1 MQELFVNMEL
11 IELTQTIFIFIGAL
25 MILVFIHELGHFLA
39 AKMFGMRVERFSVG
53 FPPRIWGF
61 KRGDTEYCI
70 GATPLGGYV
79 KISGMVDESMDTE
92 HLAAE
97 PQPWEYRSK
106 PVWQRM
112 FVITAG
118 VIFNM
123 ILAFFIYSGIN
134 WSQGKLSLPIE
145 NVAGIYVPE
154 GSLLENVGFET
165 DDKIVGVNG
174 NYVDAF
180 EELVSISEL
189 TSSNLSYQLVRGGML
204 IDLFIPST
212 FLDSLQEQ
220 SFINTIHIY
229 PPIISGISF
238 GSPAEN
244 AGLQVGDRFVKINGE
259 PIDYWLELTEIIR
272 KSEGMI
278 EFIVERKGQRLTIYI
293 EPDENRTIGIAAP
306 NLAQVG
312 ATSTKLNFAESIQEG
327 WRQVTE
333 QTMGIIGGFSRM
345 FSGDISVRNNLGG
358 PIAIA
363 SLTKQAT
370 DQAGWIGFWEITALL
385 SITLAIMN
393 ILPIPALD
401 GGHLVFL
408 VYEGIAR
415 REPTEKVK
423 IMAQNIGFLLLIS
436 LMVFVIFNDVIR
448 LF

>member
-1 MQELFVNMEL
+1 MEL
-11 IELTQTIFIFIGAL
+11 IELTQTILIFIGAL
-25 MILVFIHELGHFLA
+25 MILVFVHELGHFLA

-61 KRGDTEYCI
+61 KRGDTDYCI

-106 PVWQRM
+106 PIWQRM
-112 FVITAG
+112 VVITAG

-123 ILAFFIYSGIN
+123 ILAFFIYTGMN

-145 NVAGIYVPE
+145 QVQGIYVPE
-154 GSLLENVGFET
+154 GSLLENVGFKT
-165 DDKIVGVNG
+165 DDQIVGVNG
-174 NYVDAF
+174 NFVDAF
-180 EELVSISEL
+180 EELVSLSEL
-189 TSSNLSYQLVRGGML
+189 TNSNLSYQVVRNGMTM
-204 IDLFIPST
+204 DLFIPST

-220 SFINTIHIY
+220 SFIHAINVY
-229 PPIISGISF
+229 PPIISSIAL
-238 GSPAEN
+238 GSPAED
-244 AGLQVGDRFVKINGE
+244 AGLQSGDRFIEVNGKPIN
-259 PIDYWLELTEIIR
+259 YWLQLITAIR
-272 KSEGMI
+272 GSEGI
-278 EFIVERKGQRLTIYI
+278 IDFIVEREGQRLTLSI
-293 EPDENRTIGIAAP
+293 EPYENRTIGIAAP
-306 NLAQVG
+306 SLAQAG
-312 ATSTKLNFAESIQEG
+312 ATSTQLNFGESIQEG
-327 WRQVTE
+327 WEQVEE

-345 FSGDISVRNNLGG
+345 FSGDISVRQNLGG

-401 GGHLVFL
+401 GGHLAFL
-408 VYEGIAR
+408 IYEGIAR
-415 REPTEKVK
+415 KEPTEKVK
-423 IMAQNIGFLLLIS
+423 IAAQNIGFLLLVS
-436 LMVFVIFNDVIR
+436 LMVFVIFNDVLR

>member
-1 MQELFVNMEL
+1 MEL
-11 IELTQTIFIFIGAL
+11 IELTQTILIFIGAL
-25 MILVFIHELGHFLA
+25 MILVFVHELGHFLA

-61 KRGDTEYCI
+61 KRGDTDYCI

-106 PVWQRM
+106 PIWQRM
-112 FVITAG
+112 VVITAG

-123 ILAFFIYSGIN
+123 ILAFFIYTGMN

-145 NVAGIYVPE
+145 QVQGIYVPE
-154 GSLLENVGFET
+154 GSLLENVGFKT
-165 DDKIVGVNG
+165 DDQIVGVNG
-174 NYVDAF
+174 NFVDAF
-180 EELVSISEL
+180 EELVSLSEL
-189 TSSNLSYQLVRGGML
+189 TNSNLSYQVVRNGMTM
-204 IDLFIPST
+204 DLFIPST

-220 SFINTIHIY
+220 SFIHAINVY
-229 PPIISGISF
+229 PPIISSIAL
-238 GSPAEN
+238 GSPAED
-244 AGLQVGDRFVKINGE
+244 AGLQSGDRFIEVNGKPIN
-259 PIDYWLELTEIIR
+259 YWLQLITAIR
-272 KSEGMI
+272 GSEGI
-278 EFIVERKGQRLTIYI
+278 IDFIVEREGQRLSLSI
-293 EPDENRTIGIAAP
+293 EPYENRTIGIAAP
-306 NLAQVG
+306 SLAQAG
-312 ATSTKLNFAESIQEG
+312 ATSTQLNFGESIQEG
-327 WRQVTE
+327 WEQVGE

-345 FSGDISVRNNLGG
+345 FSGDISVRQNLGG

-401 GGHLVFL
+401 GGHLAFL
-408 VYEGIAR
+408 IYEGIAR
-415 REPTEKVK
+415 KEPTEKVK
-423 IMAQNIGFLLLIS
+423 IAAQNIGFLLLVS
-436 LMVFVIFNDVIR
+436 LMVFVIFNDVLR

>member
-1 MQELFVNMEL
+1 MEL
-11 IELTQTIFIFIGAL
+11 LELTQTILIFIGAL

-61 KRGDTEYCI
+61 KRGDTDYCI

-106 PVWQRM
+106 PIWQRM
-112 FVITAG
+112 VVITAG

-123 ILAFFIYSGIN
+123 ILAFFIYLGMN

-145 NVAGIYVPE
+145 EVAGIYVPE
-154 GSLLENVGFET
+154 GSLLENVGFQT

-180 EELVSISEL
+180 EELVSIYEL
-189 TSSNLSYQLVRGGML
+189 TNSNLSYQVVRDGMTM
-204 IDLFIPST
+204 DLFIPST
-212 FLDSLQEQ
+212 ILDSLQEQ
-220 SFINTIHIY
+220 TFIHAINVY
-229 PPIISGISF
+229 PPIISSIAL
-238 GSPAEN
+238 GSPAED
-244 AGLQVGDRFVKINGE
+244 AGLQPGDRFVVVNAE
-259 PIDYWLELTEIIR
+259 PVNYWLQLTQAIR
-272 KSEGMI
+272 GSEGVI
-278 EFIVERKGQRLTIYI
+278 DFVVEREGQRLTLSI
-293 EPDENRTIGIAAP
+293 EPYENRTIGIAP
-306 NLAQVG
+306 PSLAQAG
-312 ATSTKLNFAESIQEG
+312 ATSTKLSFGESIQEG
-327 WRQVTE
+327 WEQVGE

-345 FSGDISVRNNLGG
+345 FSGDISVRQNLGG

-401 GGHLVFL
+401 GGHLAFL
-408 VYEGIAR
+408 IYEGIAR
-415 REPTEKVK
+415 KEPTEKVK
-423 IMAQNIGFLLLIS
+423 IAAQNIGFLLLVS
-436 LMVFVIFNDVIR
+436 LMVFVIFNDVLR

>member
-1 MQELFVNMEL
+1 MEL
-11 IELTQTIFIFIGAL
+11 IELTQTILIFIGAL

-61 KRGDTEYCI
+61 KRGDTDYCI

-79 KISGMVDESMDTE
+79 KISGMIDESMDTE
-92 HLAAE
+92 HLSAE

-112 FVITAG
+112 VVITAG

-123 ILAFFIYSGIN
+123 ILAFLIYTGIN

-145 NVAGIYVPE
+145 QVSGIYVPE
-154 GSLLENVGFET
+154 SSLLQKVGFKT
-165 DDKIVGVNG
+165 NDIIVGVNG
-174 NYVDAF
+174 NLVDAF
-180 EELVSISEL
+180 EELVAISEL
-189 TSSNLSYQLVRGGML
+189 TSSNLSYQVVRDGMTM
-204 IDLFIPST
+204 DLNIPST
-212 FLDSLQEQ
+212 ILDSLQEQ
-220 SFINTIHIY
+220 TFLHAINIY
-229 PPIISGISF
+229 PPIISSIAL
-238 GSPAEN
+238 GSPAED
-244 AGLQVGDRFVKINGE
+244 AGLQAGDRFLEVNGD
-259 PIDYWLELTEIIR
+259 PVDYWLELTQTIR
-272 KSEGMI
+272 NSEGI
-278 EFIVERKGQRLTIYI
+278 LEFVVEREGQIIIMNIDPY
-293 EPDENRTIGIAAP
+293 ENRTIGIAP
-306 NLAQVG
+306 PSLAQVG
-312 ATSTKLNFAESIQEG
+312 ATSTQLNFVESIQEG
-327 WRQVTE
+327 WDQVGE

-345 FSGDISVRNNLGG
+345 FSGDISVRQNLGG
-358 PIAIA
+358 PVAIA
-363 SLTKQAT
+363 DLTKQAV

-408 VYEGIAR
+408 IYEGIAR

-423 IMAQNIGFLLLIS
+423 IAAQNFGFILLVS
-436 LMVFVIFNDVIR
+436 LMVFVIFNDVSR

>member
-1 MQELFVNMEL
+1 MEL
-11 IELTQTIFIFIGAL
+11 IELTQTILIFIGAL

-61 KRGDTEYCI
+61 KRGDTDYCI

-92 HLAAE
+92 HLSAE

-112 FVITAG
+112 VVITAG

-123 ILAFFIYSGIN
+123 ILAFLIYTGIN

-145 NVAGIYVPE
+145 QVSGIYVPE
-154 GSLLENVGFET
+154 SSLLQKVGFKT
-165 DDKIVGVNG
+165 DDIIVGVNG
-174 NYVDAF
+174 NLVDAF
-180 EELVSISEL
+180 EELVAISEL
-189 TSSNLSYQLVRGGML
+189 TSSNLSYQVVRDGMTM
-204 IDLFIPST
+204 DLNIPST
-212 FLDSLQEQ
+212 ILDSLQEQ
-220 SFINTIHIY
+220 TFLHAINIY
-229 PPIISGISF
+229 PPIVSSIAL
-238 GSPAEN
+238 GSPAED
-244 AGLQVGDRFVKINGE
+244 AGLQAGDRFLEVNGN
-259 PIDYWLELTEIIR
+259 PVDYWLELTQTIR
-272 KSEGMI
+272 NSEGI
-278 EFIVERKGQRLTIYI
+278 LEFVVEREGQIIIMNI
-293 EPDENRTIGIAAP
+293 EPYENRTIGIAAP
-306 NLAQVG
+306 SLAQAG
-312 ATSTKLNFAESIQEG
+312 ATSTQLNFVESIQEG
-327 WRQVTE
+327 WDQVRE

-345 FSGDISVRNNLGG
+345 FSGDISVRQNLGG
-358 PIAIA
+358 PVAIA
-363 SLTKQAT
+363 DLTKQAV

-408 VYEGIAR
+408 IYEGIAR

-423 IMAQNIGFLLLIS
+423 IAAQNFGFILLVS
-436 LMVFVIFNDVIR
+436 LMVFVIFNDVSR

>member
-1 MQELFVNMEL
+1 MEL
-11 IELTQTIFIFIGAL
+11 IELTQTILIFIGAL

-53 FPPRIWGF
+53 FPPRIWGIQ
-61 KRGDTEYCI
+61 RGDTDYCI

-79 KISGMVDESMDTE
+79 KISGMIDESMDTE
-92 HLAAE
+92 HLASE

-106 PVWQRM
+106 PIWQRM
-112 FVITAG
+112 VVITAG

-123 ILAFFIYSGIN
+123 ILAFFIYTGMF
-134 WSQGKLSLPIE
+134 WSLGKLSLPIE
-145 NVAGIYVPE
+145 KVAGIYVPE

-174 NYVDAF
+174 NYVDDFA
-180 EELVSISEL
+180 ELVSISEL
-189 TSSNLSYQLVRGGML
+189 TSSNLSYQLVRDGMI

-212 FLDSLQEQ
+212 FLDSLKEQ
-220 SFINTIHIY
+220 PFLDEINTY
-229 PPIISGISF
+229 PPIISSISM
-238 GSPAEN
+238 GSPAED
-244 AGLQVGDRFVKINGE
+244 AGLQVGDRFVEVNGD
-259 PIDYWLELTEIIR
+259 PIDYWLELTQIIR
-272 KSEGMI
+272 NSEGII
-278 EFIVERKGQRLTIYI
+278 EFVVEREGQRLNLNIL
-293 EPDENRTIGIAAP
+293 PNENRMIGIAP
-306 NLAQVG
+306 PSLTQVG
-312 ATSTKLNFAESIQEG
+312 ATFTQLKFTESILEG
-327 WRQVTE
+327 WDKVAE
-333 QTMGIIGGFSRM
+333 QTMGITGGFSRM
-345 FSGDISVRNNLGG
+345 FSGDISVRQNLGG

-408 VYEGIAR
+408 IYEGIAR

-423 IMAQNIGFLLLIS
+423 IAAQNIGFLLLVS
-436 LMVFVIFNDVIR
+436 LMVFAIFNDVLR
-448 LF
+448 FF

>member
-1 MQELFVNMEL
+1 MEL
-11 IELTQTIFIFIGAL
+11 LELTQTILIFIGAL

-61 KRGDTEYCI
+61 KRGDTDYCI

-106 PVWQRM
+106 PIWQRM
-112 FVITAG
+112 VVITAG

-123 ILAFFIYSGIN
+123 ILAFFIYSGMN

-145 NVAGIYVPE
+145 QVTGIYVPE
-154 GSLLENVGFET
+154 GSLLENVGFKT

-189 TSSNLSYQLVRGGML
+189 TNSNLSYQVVRNGMTM
-204 IDLFIPST
+204 DLFIPST
-212 FLDSLQEQ
+212 ILDSLQQ
-220 SFINTIHIY
+220 QTFIHEINVY
-229 PPIISGISF
+229 PPIISSIAL
-238 GSPAEN
+238 GSPAED
-244 AGLQVGDRFVKINGE
+244 AGLQSGDRFVKVNGE
-259 PIDYWLELTEIIR
+259 PVNYWLQLTQAIR
-272 KSEGMI
+272 DSEGVI
-278 EFIVERKGQRLTIYI
+278 DFVVEREGQRLTLSI
-293 EPDENRTIGIAAP
+293 EPYENRTIGITAP
-306 NLAQVG
+306 TLAQAG
-312 ATSTKLNFAESIQEG
+312 ATSTQLSFGESIIEG
-327 WRQVTE
+327 WEQVGE

-345 FSGDISVRNNLGG
+345 FSGDISIRQNIGG

-363 SLTKQAT
+363 DLTKQAV
-370 DQAGWIGFWEITALL
+370 DQNGWLGFWEITALL

-401 GGHLVFL
+401 GGHLAFL
-408 VYEGIAR
+408 IYEGIAR
-415 REPTEKVK
+415 KEPTEKVK
-423 IMAQNIGFLLLIS
+423 IAAQNIGFLLLVS
-436 LMVFVIFNDVIR
+436 LMVFVIFNDVLR

>member
-1 MQELFVNMEL
+1 MEL
-11 IELTQTIFIFIGAL
+11 LELTQTILIFIGAL

-61 KRGDTEYCI
+61 KRGDTDYCI

-106 PVWQRM
+106 PIWQRM
-112 FVITAG
+112 VVITAG

-123 ILAFFIYSGIN
+123 ILAFFIYSGMN

-145 NVAGIYVPE
+145 QVTGIYVPE
-154 GSLLENVGFET
+154 GSLLENVGFKT

-189 TSSNLSYQLVRGGML
+189 TNSNLSYQVVRNGMTM
-204 IDLFIPST
+204 DLFIPST
-212 FLDSLQEQ
+212 ILDSLQEQ
-220 SFINTIHIY
+220 TFIHEINVY
-229 PPIISGISF
+229 PPIISSIAL
-238 GSPAEN
+238 GSPAED
-244 AGLQVGDRFVKINGE
+244 AGLQSGDRFVKVNGE
-259 PIDYWLELTEIIR
+259 PVNYWLQLTQAIR
-272 KSEGMI
+272 GSEGVIDFVI
-278 EFIVERKGQRLTIYI
+278 EREGQRLTLSI
-293 EPDENRTIGIAAP
+293 EPYENRTIGIAAP
-306 NLAQVG
+306 TLAQAG
-312 ATSTKLNFAESIQEG
+312 ATSTQLSFGESIIEG
-327 WRQVTE
+327 WEQVGE

-345 FSGDISVRNNLGG
+345 FSGDISVRQNLGG

-401 GGHLVFL
+401 GGHLAFL
-408 VYEGIAR
+408 IYEGIAR
-415 REPTEKVK
+415 KEPAEKVK
-423 IMAQNIGFLLLIS
+423 IAAQNIGFLLLVS
-436 LMVFVIFNDVIR
+436 LMVFVIFNDVLR

>member
-1 MQELFVNMEL
+1 MEL
-11 IELTQTIFIFIGAL
+11 IELTQTILIFIGAL

-61 KRGDTEYCI
+61 KRGDTDYCI

-92 HLAAE
+92 HLSAE

-112 FVITAG
+112 VVITAG

-123 ILAFFIYSGIN
+123 ILAFLIYTGIN

-145 NVAGIYVPE
+145 QVSGIYVPE
-154 GSLLENVGFET
+154 SSLLQKVGFKT
-165 DDKIVGVNG
+165 DDIIVGVNG
-174 NYVDAF
+174 NLVDAF
-180 EELVSISEL
+180 EELVAISEL
-189 TSSNLSYQLVRGGML
+189 TSSNLSYQVVRDGMTM
-204 IDLFIPST
+204 DLNIPST
-212 FLDSLQEQ
+212 ILDSLQEQ
-220 SFINTIHIY
+220 TFLHAINIY
-229 PPIISGISF
+229 PPIVSSIAL
-238 GSPAEN
+238 GSPAED
-244 AGLQVGDRFVKINGE
+244 AGLQAGDRFLEVNGN
-259 PIDYWLELTEIIR
+259 PVDYWLELTQTIR
-272 KSEGMI
+272 NSEGI
-278 EFIVERKGQRLTIYI
+278 LEFVVEREGQIIIMNI
-293 EPDENRTIGIAAP
+293 EPYENRTIGIAAP
-306 NLAQVG
+306 SLAQVG
-312 ATSTKLNFAESIQEG
+312 ATSTQLNFVESIQEG
-327 WRQVTE
+327 WDQVGE

-345 FSGDISVRNNLGG
+345 FSGDISVRQNLGG
-358 PIAIA
+358 PVAIA
-363 SLTKQAT
+363 DLTKQAV

-408 VYEGIAR
+408 IYEGIAR

-423 IMAQNIGFLLLIS
+423 IAAQNFGFILLVS
-436 LMVFVIFNDVIR
+436 LMVFVIFNDVSR

>member
-1 MQELFVNMEL
+1 MEL
-11 IELTQTIFIFIGAL
+11 IELTQTILIFIGAL

-61 KRGDTEYCI
+61 KRGDTDYCI

-79 KISGMVDESMDTE
+79 KISGMIDESMDTE
-92 HLAAE
+92 HLSAE

-112 FVITAG
+112 VVITAG

-123 ILAFFIYSGIN
+123 ILAFLIYTGIN

-145 NVAGIYVPE
+145 QVSGIYVPE
-154 GSLLENVGFET
+154 SSLLQKVGFKT
-165 DDKIVGVNG
+165 NDIIVGVNG
-174 NYVDAF
+174 NLVDAF
-180 EELVSISEL
+180 EELVAISEL
-189 TSSNLSYQLVRGGML
+189 TSSNLSYQVVRDGMTM
-204 IDLFIPST
+204 DLNIPST
-212 FLDSLQEQ
+212 ILDSLQEQ
-220 SFINTIHIY
+220 TFLHAINIY
-229 PPIISGISF
+229 PPIVSSIAL
-238 GSPAEN
+238 GSPAED
-244 AGLQVGDRFVKINGE
+244 AGLQAGDRFLEVNGN
-259 PIDYWLELTEIIR
+259 PVDYWLELTQTIR
-272 KSEGMI
+272 NSEGI
-278 EFIVERKGQRLTIYI
+278 LEFVVEREGQIIIMNI
-293 EPDENRTIGIAAP
+293 EPYENRTIGIAP
-306 NLAQVG
+306 PSLAQVG
-312 ATSTKLNFAESIQEG
+312 ATSTQLNFVESIQEG
-327 WRQVTE
+327 WDQVGE

-345 FSGDISVRNNLGG
+345 FSGDISVRQNLGG
-358 PIAIA
+358 PVAIA
-363 SLTKQAT
+363 DLTKQAV

-408 VYEGIAR
+408 IYEGIAR

-423 IMAQNIGFLLLIS
+423 IAAQNFGFILLVS
-436 LMVFVIFNDVIR
+436 LMVFVIFNDVSR

>member
-1 MQELFVNMEL
+1 MEL
-11 IELTQTIFIFIGAL
+11 IELTQTILIFIGAL

-61 KRGDTEYCI
+61 KRGDTDYCI

-92 HLAAE
+92 HLSAE

-112 FVITAG
+112 VVITAG

-123 ILAFFIYSGIN
+123 ILAFLIYTGIN

-145 NVAGIYVPE
+145 QVSGIYVPE
-154 GSLLENVGFET
+154 SSLLQKVGFKT
-165 DDKIVGVNG
+165 NDIIVGVNG
-174 NYVDAF
+174 NLVDAF
-180 EELVSISEL
+180 EELVAISEL
-189 TSSNLSYQLVRGGML
+189 TSSNLSYQVVRDGMTM
-204 IDLFIPST
+204 DLNIPST
-212 FLDSLQEQ
+212 ILDSLQEQ
-220 SFINTIHIY
+220 TFLHAINIY
-229 PPIISGISF
+229 PPIVSSIAL
-238 GSPAEN
+238 GSPAED
-244 AGLQVGDRFVKINGE
+244 AGLQAGDRFLEVNGN
-259 PIDYWLELTEIIR
+259 PVDYWLELTQTIR
-272 KSEGMI
+272 NSEGI
-278 EFIVERKGQRLTIYI
+278 LEFVVEREGQIIIMNI
-293 EPDENRTIGIAAP
+293 EPYENRTIGIAAP
-306 NLAQVG
+306 SLAQVG
-312 ATSTKLNFAESIQEG
+312 ATSTQLNFVESIQEG
-327 WRQVTE
+327 WDQVGE

-345 FSGDISVRNNLGG
+345 FSGDISVRQNLGG
-358 PIAIA
+358 PVAIA
-363 SLTKQAT
+363 DLTKQAV

-408 VYEGIAR
+408 IYEGIAR

-423 IMAQNIGFLLLIS
+423 IAAQNFGFILLVS
-436 LMVFVIFNDVIR
+436 LMVFVIFNDVSR

>member
-1 MQELFVNMEL
+1 MEL
-11 IELTQTIFIFIGAL
+11 IELTQTILIFIGAL

-61 KRGDTEYCI
+61 KRGDTDYCI

-92 HLAAE
+92 HLSAE

-112 FVITAG
+112 VVITAG

-123 ILAFFIYSGIN
+123 ILAFLIYTGMN

-145 NVAGIYVPE
+145 QVSGIYVPE
-154 GSLLENVGFET
+154 GSLLQKVGFKT
-165 DDKIVGVNG
+165 DDIIVGVNG
-174 NYVDAF
+174 NLVDAF
-180 EELVSISEL
+180 EELVAISEL
-189 TSSNLSYQLVRGGML
+189 TSSNLSYQVVRDGMTM
-204 IDLFIPST
+204 DLNIPST
-212 FLDSLQEQ
+212 ILDSLQEQ
-220 SFINTIHIY
+220 TFLHAINIY
-229 PPIISGISF
+229 PPIISSIAL
-238 GSPAEN
+238 GSPAED
-244 AGLQVGDRFVKINGE
+244 AGLQAGDRFLEVNGD
-259 PIDYWLELTEIIR
+259 PVDYWLELTQTIR
-272 KSEGMI
+272 NSEGI
-278 EFIVERKGQRLTIYI
+278 LEFVVEREGQIIIMNI
-293 EPDENRTIGIAAP
+293 EPYENRTIGIAAP
-306 NLAQVG
+306 SLAQVG
-312 ATSTKLNFAESIQEG
+312 ATSTQLNFVESIQEG
-327 WRQVTE
+327 WDQVGE

-345 FSGDISVRNNLGG
+345 FSGDISVRQNLGG
-358 PIAIA
+358 PVAIA
-363 SLTKQAT
+363 DLTKQAV

-408 VYEGIAR
+408 IYEGIAR

-423 IMAQNIGFLLLIS
+423 IAAQNFGFILLVS
-436 LMVFVIFNDVIR
+436 LMVFVIFNDVSR

>member
-1 MQELFVNMEL
+1 MEL
-11 IELTQTIFIFIGAL
+11 IELTQTILIFIGAL

-61 KRGDTEYCI
+61 KRGDTDYCI

-79 KISGMVDESMDTE
+79 KISGMIDESMDTE
-92 HLAAE
+92 HLLAE

-112 FVITAG
+112 VVITAG

-123 ILAFFIYSGIN
+123 ILAFLIYTGIN

-145 NVAGIYVPE
+145 QVSGIYVPE
-154 GSLLENVGFET
+154 SSLLQKVGFKT
-165 DDKIVGVNG
+165 NDIIVGVNG
-174 NYVDAF
+174 NLVDAF
-180 EELVSISEL
+180 EELVAISEL
-189 TSSNLSYQLVRGGML
+189 TSSNLSYQVVRDGMTR
-204 IDLFIPST
+204 DLNIPST
-212 FLDSLQEQ
+212 ILDSLQEQ
-220 SFINTIHIY
+220 TFLHAINIY
-229 PPIISGISF
+229 PPIVSSIAL
-238 GSPAEN
+238 GSPAED
-244 AGLQVGDRFVKINGE
+244 AGLQAGDRFLEVNGN
-259 PIDYWLELTEIIR
+259 PVDYWLELTQTIR
-272 KSEGMI
+272 NSEGI
-278 EFIVERKGQRLTIYI
+278 LEFVVEREGQIIIMNI
-293 EPDENRTIGIAAP
+293 EPYENRTIGIAP
-306 NLAQVG
+306 PSLAQVG
-312 ATSTKLNFAESIQEG
+312 ATSTQLNFVESIQEG
-327 WRQVTE
+327 WDQVGE

-345 FSGDISVRNNLGG
+345 FSGDISVRQNLGG
-358 PIAIA
+358 PVAIA
-363 SLTKQAT
+363 DLTKQAV

-408 VYEGIAR
+408 IYEGIAR

-423 IMAQNIGFLLLIS
+423 IAAQNFGFILLVS
-436 LMVFVIFNDVIR
+436 LMVFVIFNDVSR

>member
-1 MQELFVNMEL
+1 MEL
-11 IELTQTIFIFIGAL
+11 IELTQTILIFIGAL

-61 KRGDTEYCI
+61 KRGDTDYCI

-79 KISGMVDESMDTE
+79 KISGMIDESMDTE
-92 HLAAE
+92 HLSAE

-112 FVITAG
+112 VVITAG

-123 ILAFFIYSGIN
+123 ILAFLIYTGIN

-145 NVAGIYVPE
+145 QVSGIYVPE
-154 GSLLENVGFET
+154 SSLLQKVGFKT
-165 DDKIVGVNG
+165 NDIIVGVNG
-174 NYVDAF
+174 NLVDAF
-180 EELVSISEL
+180 EELVAISEL
-189 TSSNLSYQLVRGGML
+189 TSSNLSYQVVRDGMTM
-204 IDLFIPST
+204 DLNIPST
-212 FLDSLQEQ
+212 ILDSLQEQ
-220 SFINTIHIY
+220 TFLHAINIY
-229 PPIISGISF
+229 PPIISSIAL
-238 GSPAEN
+238 GSPAED
-244 AGLQVGDRFVKINGE
+244 AGLQAGDRFLEVNGN
-259 PIDYWLELTEIIR
+259 PVDYWLELTQTIR
-272 KSEGMI
+272 NSEGI
-278 EFIVERKGQRLTIYI
+278 LEFVVEREGQIIIMNIDPY
-293 EPDENRTIGIAAP
+293 ENRTIGIAP
-306 NLAQVG
+306 PSLAQVG
-312 ATSTKLNFAESIQEG
+312 ATSTQLNFVESIQEG
-327 WRQVTE
+327 WDQVGE

-345 FSGDISVRNNLGG
+345 FSGDISVRQNLGG
-358 PIAIA
+358 PVAIA
-363 SLTKQAT
+363 DLTKQAV

-408 VYEGIAR
+408 IYEGIAR

-423 IMAQNIGFLLLIS
+423 IAAQNFGFILLVS
-436 LMVFVIFNDVIR
+436 LMVFVIFNDVSR

>member
-1 MQELFVNMEL
+1 MEL
-11 IELTQTIFIFIGAL
+11 IELTQTILIFIGAL

-53 FPPRIWGF
+53 FPPRIWGIQ
-61 KRGDTEYCI
+61 RGDTDYCI

-79 KISGMVDESMDTE
+79 KISGMIDESMDTE

-106 PVWQRM
+106 PIWQRM
-112 FVITAG
+112 VVIIAG

-123 ILAFFIYSGIN
+123 ILAFFIYTGMF
-134 WSQGKLSLPIE
+134 WSLGKLNLPIE
-145 NVAGIYVPE
+145 KVAGIYVPE

-174 NYVDAF
+174 NYVDDFA
-180 EELVSISEL
+180 ELVSISEL
-189 TSSNLSYQLVRGGML
+189 TSSNLSYQLVRDGMI

-212 FLDSLQEQ
+212 FLDSLKEQ
-220 SFINTIHIY
+220 PFLHEINIY
-229 PPIISGISF
+229 PPIISSISM
-238 GSPAEN
+238 GSPAED
-244 AGLQVGDRFVKINGE
+244 AGLQVGDRFVEVNGD
-259 PIDYWLELTEIIR
+259 PIDYWLELTQIIR
-272 KSEGMI
+272 NSEGII
-278 EFIVERKGQRLTIYI
+278 EFVVEREGQRLNMNIL
-293 EPDENRTIGIAAP
+293 PNENRTIGIAP
-306 NLAQVG
+306 PSLTQVG
-312 ATSTKLNFAESIQEG
+312 ATLTQLKFTESILEG
-327 WRQVTE
+327 WDKVAE
-333 QTMGIIGGFSRM
+333 QTMGIIGGFSKM
-345 FSGDISVRNNLGG
+345 FSGDISIRQNLGG

-408 VYEGIAR
+408 IYEGIAR

-423 IMAQNIGFLLLIS
+423 IAAQNIGFLLLVS
-436 LMVFVIFNDVIR
+436 LMVFAIFNDVLR

>member
-1 MQELFVNMEL
+1 MEL
-11 IELTQTIFIFIGAL
+11 IELTQTILIFIGAL

-53 FPPRIWGF
+53 FPPRIWGIQ
-61 KRGDTEYCI
+61 RGDTDYCI

-79 KISGMVDESMDTE
+79 KISGMIDESMDTE

-106 PVWQRM
+106 PIWQRM
-112 FVITAG
+112 VVITAG

-123 ILAFFIYSGIN
+123 ILAFFIYTGMF
-134 WSQGKLSLPIE
+134 WSLGKLNLPIE
-145 NVAGIYVPE
+145 KVAGIYVPE

-180 EELVSISEL
+180 ADLVSISEL
-189 TSSNLSYQLVRGGML
+189 TSSNLSYQLVRDGM
-204 IDLFIPST
+204 IMDLFIPAT
-212 FLDSLQEQ
+212 FLDSLNEQ
-220 SFINTIHIY
+220 SFIHEINIY
-229 PPIISGISF
+229 PPIISSISM
-238 GSPAEN
+238 GSPAED
-244 AGLQVGDRFVKINGE
+244 AGLQVGDRFVEVNGD
-259 PIDYWLELTEIIR
+259 PIDYWLELTHIIR
-272 KSEGMI
+272 NSEGII
-278 EFIVERKGQRLTIYI
+278 EFVVEREGQRLNMNIL
-293 EPDENRTIGIAAP
+293 PNENRTIGIAAP
-306 NLAQVG
+306 SLTQVG
-312 ATSTKLNFAESIQEG
+312 ATFTQLKFTESILEG
-327 WRQVTE
+327 WDKVAE

-345 FSGDISVRNNLGG
+345 FSGDISVRQNLGG

-408 VYEGIAR
+408 IYEGIAR

-423 IMAQNIGFLLLIS
+423 IAAQNIGFLLLVS
-436 LMVFVIFNDVIR
+436 LMVFAIFNDVLR

>member
-1 MQELFVNMEL
+1 MEL
-11 IELTQTIFIFIGAL
+11 IELTQTILIFIGAL

-61 KRGDTEYCI
+61 KRGDTDYCI

-112 FVITAG
+112 VVITAG

-123 ILAFFIYSGIN
+123 ILAFLIYTGMN

-145 NVAGIYVPE
+145 QVSGIYVPE
-154 GSLLENVGFET
+154 GSLLQKVGFKT
-165 DDKIVGVNG
+165 DDVLVGVNG

-180 EELVSISEL
+180 EELVAISEL
-189 TSSNLSYQLVRGGML
+189 TSNNLSYQVVRDGMTM
-204 IDLFIPST
+204 DLNIPST
-212 FLDSLQEQ
+212 ILDSLQEQ
-220 SFINTIHIY
+220 TFLHEINIY
-229 PPIISGISF
+229 PPIISSVAL
-238 GSPAEN
+238 GSPAED
-244 AGLQVGDRFVKINGE
+244 AGLQAGDRFLEVNGD
-259 PIDYWLELTEIIR
+259 PVDYWLELTQTIR
-272 KSEGMI
+272 NSEGVL
-278 EFIVERKGQRLTIYI
+278 EFVVEREGQIITMSIQPY
-293 EPDENRTIGIAAP
+293 ENRTIGISNP
-306 NLAQVG
+306 SLAQAG
-312 ATSTKLNFAESIQEG
+312 ATFTRLNFVESIQEG
-327 WRQVTE
+327 WDQVGE

-345 FSGDISVRNNLGG
+345 LSGDISVRQNLGG
-358 PIAIA
+358 PVAIA
-363 SLTKQAT
+363 DLTKQAV

-408 VYEGIAR
+408 IYEGIAR

-423 IMAQNIGFLLLIS
+423 IAAQNFGFLLLVS
-436 LMVFVIFNDVIR
+436 LMVFVIFNDLTR

>member
-1 MQELFVNMEL
+1 MEL
-11 IELTQTIFIFIGAL
+11 IELTQTILIFIGAL

-53 FPPRIWGF
+53 FPPRIWGIQ
-61 KRGDTEYCI
+61 RGDTDYCI

-79 KISGMVDESMDTE
+79 KISGMIDESMDTE

-106 PVWQRM
+106 PIWQRM
-112 FVITAG
+112 VVIIAG

-123 ILAFFIYSGIN
+123 ILAFFIYTGMF
-134 WSQGKLSLPIE
+134 WSLGKLNLPIE
-145 NVAGIYVPE
+145 KVAGIYVPE

-180 EELVSISEL
+180 AELVSISEL
-189 TSSNLSYQLVRGGML
+189 TSSNLSYQLVRDGMV

-212 FLDSLQEQ
+212 FLDSLKEQ
-220 SFINTIHIY
+220 PFLHEINIY
-229 PPIISGISF
+229 PPIISSISM
-238 GSPAEN
+238 GSPAED
-244 AGLQVGDRFVKINGE
+244 AGLQVGDRFVEVNGD
-259 PIDYWLELTEIIR
+259 PIDYWLELTQIIR
-272 KSEGMI
+272 NSEDII
-278 EFIVERKGQRLTIYI
+278 EFVVEREGQRLNMNIL
-293 EPDENRTIGIAAP
+293 PNENRTIGIGAP
-306 NLAQVG
+306 SLTQVG
-312 ATSTKLNFAESIQEG
+312 ATLTQLKFTESILEG
-327 WRQVTE
+327 WDKVAE
-333 QTMGIIGGFSRM
+333 QTMGIIGGFSKM
-345 FSGDISVRNNLGG
+345 FSGDISVRQNLGG

-408 VYEGIAR
+408 IYEGIAR
-415 REPTEKVK
+415 REPTENVK
-423 IMAQNIGFLLLIS
+423 IVAQNIGFLLLVS
-436 LMVFVIFNDVIR
+436 LMVFAIFNDVLR

>member
-1 MQELFVNMEL
+1 MEL
-11 IELTQTIFIFIGAL
+11 IELTQTILIFIGAL

-53 FPPRIWGF
+53 FPPRIWGIQ
-61 KRGDTEYCI
+61 RGDTDYCI

-79 KISGMVDESMDTE
+79 KISGMIDESMDTE

-106 PVWQRM
+106 PIWQRM
-112 FVITAG
+112 VVIIAG

-123 ILAFFIYSGIN
+123 ILAFFIYTGMF
-134 WSQGKLSLPIE
+134 WSLGKLNLPIE
-145 NVAGIYVPE
+145 KVAGIYVPE

-180 EELVSISEL
+180 AELVSISEL
-189 TSSNLSYQLVRGGML
+189 TSSNLSYQLVRDGMV

-212 FLDSLQEQ
+212 FLDSLKEQ
-220 SFINTIHIY
+220 PFLHEINIY
-229 PPIISGISF
+229 PPIISSISM
-238 GSPAEN
+238 GSPAED
-244 AGLQVGDRFVKINGE
+244 AGLQVGDRFVEVNGD
-259 PIDYWLELTEIIR
+259 PIDYWLELTQIIR
-272 KSEGMI
+272 NSEGII
-278 EFIVERKGQRLTIYI
+278 EFVVEREGQRLNMNIL
-293 EPDENRTIGIAAP
+293 PNENRTIGIGAP
-306 NLAQVG
+306 SLTQVG
-312 ATSTKLNFAESIQEG
+312 ATLTQLKFTESILEG
-327 WRQVTE
+327 WDKVAE
-333 QTMGIIGGFSRM
+333 QTMGIIGGFSKM
-345 FSGDISVRNNLGG
+345 FSGDISVRQNLGG

-408 VYEGIAR
+408 IYEGIAR

-423 IMAQNIGFLLLIS
+423 IAAQNIGFLLLVS
-436 LMVFVIFNDVIR
+436 LMVFVIFNDILR

>member
-1 MQELFVNMEL
+1 MEL
-11 IELTQTIFIFIGAL
+11 LELTQTILIFIGAL

-61 KRGDTEYCI
+61 KRGDTDYCI

-106 PVWQRM
+106 PIWQRM
-112 FVITAG
+112 VVITAG

-123 ILAFFIYSGIN
+123 ILAFFIYTGMN

-145 NVAGIYVPE
+145 QVAGIYVPE
-154 GSLLENVGFET
+154 GSLLENVGFQT
-165 DDKIVGVNG
+165 DDRIVGVNG
-174 NYVDAF
+174 NFVDAF
-180 EELVSISEL
+180 EKLVSISEL
-189 TSSNLSYQLVRGGML
+189 TNSNLSYQVVRDGMTM
-204 IDLFIPST
+204 DLFIPST
-212 FLDSLQEQ
+212 ILDSLQEQ
-220 SFINTIHIY
+220 TFIHAINVY
-229 PPIISGISF
+229 PPIISSIAL
-238 GSPAEN
+238 GSPAED
-244 AGLQVGDRFVKINGE
+244 AGLKSGDRFVVVNGE
-259 PIDYWLELTEIIR
+259 PVNYWLQLTQAIR
-272 KSEGMI
+272 GSEGVI
-278 EFIVERKGQRLTIYI
+278 DFVVEREGQRLTLSI
-293 EPDENRTIGIAAP
+293 EPYENRTIGIAP
-306 NLAQVG
+306 PSLAQAG
-312 ATSTKLNFAESIQEG
+312 ATSTQLSFGESIQEG
-327 WRQVTE
+327 WEQVGE

-345 FSGDISVRNNLGG
+345 FSGDISVRQNLGG

-401 GGHLVFL
+401 GGHLAFL
-408 VYEGIAR
+408 IYEGIAR
-415 REPTEKVK
+415 KEPTEKVK
-423 IMAQNIGFLLLIS
+423 IAAQNIGFLLLVS
-436 LMVFVIFNDVIR
+436 LMVFVIFNDVLR